1 MTISRHEKIFLLKQK
16 ILEVTEQLLLENNQD
31 IVVGELAEELD
42 IAKGT
47 IYKYFKCKN
56 QLYLELLILNETRL
70 LEIAQKFKTDVQE
83 GIRQFML
90 YHLMN
95 SNRTVL
101 LHSIEERIT
110 SQERGIKNKFEELY
124 EVREKRIIE
133 VKDITVE
140 YLISRNCAISLRDY
154 LSYVWTITHGA
165 CLLLSSTYY
174 QKSIGERQNLINFY
188 IKQAINVYLVLSVLT
203 LWPI

>member
-1 MTISRHEKIFLLKQK
+1 MYVIHRLCCGNLMTVTRHQKIFLLKQK

-31 IVVGELAEELD
+31 IIVGELAEELD

-101 LHSIEERIT
+101 LHNIEERIT

-133 VKDITVE
+133 VKEITVE

-174 QKSIGERQNLINFY
+174 QKSIGERENLINFY
-188 IKQAINVYLVLSVLT
+188 IKQAINV
-203 LWPI
+203 

>member
-1 MTISRHEKIFLLKQK
+1 MTVSRHQKIFLLKQK
-16 ILEVTEQLLLENNQD
+16 ILHVTEQLLLENNQD
-31 IVVGELAEELD
+31 IVVGELAAELD

-70 LEIAQKFKTDVQE
+70 LDIAQNFKTDVQE

-90 YHLMN
+90 YHLTN

-110 SQERGIKNKFEELY
+110 SLERGIKHKFEELY
-124 EVREKRIIE
+124 EVREKRIVA

-140 YLISRNCAISLRDY
+140 YLISRNCTISLRDY

-174 QKSIGERQNLINFY
+174 QKSIGERNNLINFY
-188 IKQAINVYLVLSVLT
+188 IKQAINV
-203 LWPI
+203 